1 MSEEVKEIEFE
12 ILKNG
17 DIAFRRFHDSEMNE
31 ATEEILLAIGVAPKD
46 IGNFFADQKR
56 IIETNLLQGGSLSN
70 ESFCG

>member
-17 DIAFRRFHDSEMNE
+17 DIAFRRFHDLEMNE
-31 ATEEILLAIGVAPKD
+31 ATEEILLDAGVDPKD
-46 IGNFFADQKR
+46 IGGFFSDQKS
-56 IIETNLLQGGSLSN
+56 IIDANALHGGSLGN